1 MIVQVTVELM
11 LSTVRRG
18 SNFVY
23 KLRRITILYFPVT
36 NFQRI
41 TLQFLNSRWQLILV
55 LPLSVPSLLELVFSF
70 LENLTFKHFKEMA
83 ALDR

>member
-11 LSTVRRG
+11 LSTVRKG

-41 TLQFLNSRWQLILV
+41 TL
-55 LPLSVPSLLELVFSF
+55 
-70 LENLTFKHFKEMA
+70 
-83 ALDR
+83 